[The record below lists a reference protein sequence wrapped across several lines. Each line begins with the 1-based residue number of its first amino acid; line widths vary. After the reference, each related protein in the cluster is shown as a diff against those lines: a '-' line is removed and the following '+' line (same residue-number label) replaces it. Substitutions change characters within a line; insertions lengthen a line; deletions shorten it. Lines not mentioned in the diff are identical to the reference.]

1 MLCPGEE
8 LGSNGAACAKG
19 EYIELASILGCRIAG
34 LSVWVEEIVEAGAV
48 AVFIDNSGFVW
59 AHRKGFSRDEYV
71 WTLAKFM
78 EDFGR
83 GLGVKVKLFHTG
95 RRTSKGERI
104 ADALSKGNMDEV
116 KNEMPDGVDVSEKCS
131 KVLNRWIHDP
141 RVDRDL
147 ARRVLGEVQ
156 SKVEVFIGMNITLEM
171 EEMLREGK
179 LELEGKNK

>member
-19 EYIELASILGCRIAG
+19 EYIELASILGCRITR
-34 LSVWVEEIVEAGAV
+34 LPVWVEGIVEAGAV

-59 AHRKGFSRDEYV
+59 AHRKGCSRDEYV

-78 EDFGR
+78 EDFGK
-83 GLGVKVKLFHTG
+83 GLGVKT
-95 RRTSKGERI
+95 
-104 ADALSKGNMDEV
+104 
-116 KNEMPDGVDVSEKCS
+116 EMPEGLDVSERCS
-131 KVLNRWIHDP
+131 KVLERWIHDP

-156 SKVEVFIGMNITLEM
+156 SKVDVFIGMDITLEM
-171 EEMLREGK
+171 GEMVTEGK
-179 LELEGKNK
+179 LEVRKEKE